1 MFTGG
6 SRRAALSKSQL
17 LKHQLSLQ
25 LLATQQRV
33 SQNIRARMYVTQ
45 ASYANIELSN
55 SGAVAA
61 RKNLELILENYRAGS
76 IGILDLLDAQ
86 TQSLQAELAANNALH
101 DFLINLMNVQRAVG
115 RFEFMSSEPEKQ
127 ALVDE
132 VTTYLNDTSGLTQE
146 QSK

>member
-1 MFTGG
+1 
-6 SRRAALSKSQL
+6 
-17 LKHQLSLQ
+17 
-25 LLATQQRV
+25 
-33 SQNIRARMYVTQ
+33 MYETQ

-115 RFEFMSSEPEKQ
+115 RFEFMSSESEKQ

-132 VTTYLNDTSGLTQE
+132 VTTYLKDTSGLTQE